1 VFTKRC
7 RMRPHYASLGSR
19 ISARSRLESGQRPY
33 RRLLARELVRG
44 FTTLLVSLLIVR
56 DAGAR
61 PAVRHSSR
69 TPSSIPTG
77 LRVETVPWWPTKGSP
92 ERKEYAGSG
101 SCTQCHAEK
110 TASQVVTSM
119 ARAAVPAANAEL
131 LKNHPDLS
139 LKLGPYTYELATKNG
154 QSSLSVSNGVE
165 STTENLEWALGKGNF
180 GQSYVYRENDKY
192 YEAQL
197 SFYSRVNGLDITTG
211 HSRDVPQNIDAAAGG
226 YTPLASIR
234 QCFGC
239 HFTASSTNDRF
250 DPDHAIAGVTCEA
263 CHGPGLA
270 HVALM
275 SSGLPD
281 AKGLIMNP
289 ANLDPVESV
298 DFCGA
303 CHRTYADAVLSGQSK
318 MGIINVRLQP
328 YRLEKSR
335 CWGSGDARLTCV
347 ACHDPHIEVVRSAEF
362 YDAKCLRCHRQDP
375 NTKRTADHPGS
386 ACKVGTKGCVT
397 CHMPKLE
404 VEETHATF
412 TDHFIRIARPGEPY
426 PE

>member
-1 VFTKRC
+1 
-7 RMRPHYASLGSR
+7 
-19 ISARSRLESGQRPY
+19 
-33 RRLLARELVRG
+33 
-44 FTTLLVSLLIVR
+44 
-56 DAGAR
+56 
-61 PAVRHSSR
+61 
-69 TPSSIPTG
+69 
-77 LRVETVPWWPTKGSP
+77 
-92 ERKEYAGSG
+92 
-101 SCTQCHAEK
+101 
-110 TASQVVTSM
+110 M

-192 YEAQL
+192 YEAEL
-197 SFYSRVNGLDITTG
+197 SFYTLPNGLDITTG